1 MSTPETDSRDAQRDA
16 NIGGSSMREDMASA
30 GREAADEAKR
40 QADSMYRNAQAGAA
54 AVAADASGAIDS
66 AASALE
72 DAGHETLSQAANA
85 LSDRMRSFS
94 GYLEDRRL
102 EDLLADARRLAQRNP
117 GMFVAGGMAIGFAL
131 SRFLKA
137 SANGRSA
144 GQRYS

>member
-1 MSTPETDSRDAQRDA
+1 MSTPDTDSRGAQRDA
-16 NIGGSSMREDMASA
+16 DIGSSMRDDMANA

-40 QADSMYRNAQAGAA
+40 QADSVYRDAQAGASA
-54 AVAADASGAIDS
+54 MAADASGAIDS
-66 AASALE
+66 AARALE
-72 DAGHETLSQAANA
+72 DAGHETLSEAANA
-85 LSDRMRSFS
+85 LSERMRSFS
-94 GYLEDRRL
+94 GYLENRKL

-137 SANGRSA
+137 SSNGGRST